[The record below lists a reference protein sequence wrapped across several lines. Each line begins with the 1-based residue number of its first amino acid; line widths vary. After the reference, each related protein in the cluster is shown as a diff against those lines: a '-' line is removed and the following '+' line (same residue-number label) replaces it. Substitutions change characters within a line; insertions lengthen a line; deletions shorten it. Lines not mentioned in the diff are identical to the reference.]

1 MADNEDNVN
10 EGFTIQV
17 KAGDIVDTGSGPPTE
32 VAIATSMWVPK
43 GSVRNGRL
51 VIKDDEAS

>member
-17 KAGDIVDTGSGPPTE
+17 KAGDIVDTGSGPATA
-32 VAIATSMWVPK
+32 VAIATAMWVPK
-43 GSVRNGRL
+43 GSVLNGRL
-51 VIKDDEAS
+51 VTKSDEQI

>member
-10 EGFTIQV
+10 EGFTIKV
-17 KAGDIVDTGSGPPTE
+17 KVGDIVDTGSGPPTA
-32 VAIATSMWVPK
+32 VAIATAMWVPK

-51 VIKDDEAS
+51 VTKDDEAV